1 MGYRSDVYI
10 GVAFE
15 NAADLKE
22 VIAVY
27 AIDPRVQQLD
37 LMKEWDVMEDNI
49 LLCVIEGTKW
59 YAGYEDVQ
67 GIEHML
73 NLADKFDAERDMPI
87 AYRFVRLGEDEDDME
102 TREEHNGQAES
113 QLIEKLW
120 AGMQL
125 SRKMEVSL

>member
-15 NAADLKE
+15 NEADLKE
-22 VIAVY
+22 LLAVY
-27 AIDPRVQQLD
+27 AIDPRVQKLN

-87 AYRFVRLGEDEDDME
+87 AYRFVRLGEDEDDIE
-102 TREEHNGQAES
+102 TREEHNGDEG

>member
-15 NAADLKE
+15 NEADLKE
-22 VIAVY
+22 LLAVY
-27 AIDPRVQQLD
+27 AIDPRVQKLN
-37 LMKEWDVMEDNI
+37 LLKEWDVMEDNI

-87 AYRFVRLGEDEDDME
+87 AYRFVRLGEDEDDIE
-102 TREEHNGQAES
+102 TREEHNGDEG

>member
-15 NAADLKE
+15 NEADLKE
-22 VIAVY
+22 VLAVY
-27 AIDPRVQQLD
+27 AIDPRVQKLN
-37 LMKEWDVMEDNI
+37 LLKEWDVMEDNI

-87 AYRFVRLGEDEDDME
+87 AYRFVRLGEDEDDIE
-102 TREEHNGQAES
+102 TREEHNGDEG

>member
-15 NAADLKE
+15 NEADLKE
-22 VIAVY
+22 VLAVY
-27 AIDPRVQQLD
+27 AIDPRVQKLN
-37 LMKEWDVMEDNI
+37 LLKEWDVMEDNI

-102 TREEHNGQAES
+102 TREEHNGDEG

>member
-15 NAADLKE
+15 NEADLKE
-22 VIAVY
+22 LLAVY
-27 AIDPRVQQLD
+27 AIDPRVQKLN
-37 LMKEWDVMEDNI
+37 LLKEWDVMEDNI

-102 TREEHNGQAES
+102 TREEHNGDEG

>member
-1 MGYRSDVYI
+1 MYI

-22 VIAVY
+22 LIAVY
-27 AIDPRVQQLD
+27 AIDPRVQKLN
-37 LMKEWDVMEDNI
+37 LLKEWDVMEDNI

-59 YAGYEDVQ
+59 YDGFEDVQ

-87 AYRFVRLGEDEDDME
+87 AYRFVRLGEDEDDTE
-102 TREEHNGQAES
+102 TRDLAYNGEG

>member
-15 NAADLKE
+15 NEADLKE
-22 VIAVY
+22 LIAVY
-27 AIDPRVQQLD
+27 AIDPRVQKLN
-37 LMKEWDVMEDNI
+37 LLKEWDVMEDNI

-87 AYRFVRLGEDEDDME
+87 AYRFVRLGEDEDDIE
-102 TREEHNGQAES
+102 TREEHNGDEG

>member
-1 MGYRSDVYI
+1 MYI

-22 VIAVY
+22 LIAVY

>member
-15 NAADLKE
+15 NEADLKE
-22 VIAVY
+22 VLAVY

-87 AYRFVRLGEDEDDME
+87 AYRFVRLGEDEDDIE
-102 TREEHNGQAES
+102 TREEHNGDEG

>member
-15 NAADLKE
+15 NEANLKE
-22 VIAVY
+22 LLAVY
-27 AIDPRVQQLD
+27 AIDPRVQKLN
-37 LMKEWDVMEDNI
+37 LLKEWDVMEDNI
-49 LLCVIEGTKW
+49 LLCVIEDVKW
-59 YAGYEDVQ
+59 YDGYEDVQ

-87 AYRFVRLGEDEDDME
+87 AYRFVRLGEDEGDTE
-102 TREEHNGQAES
+102 TREEHNGDEG
-113 QLIEKLW
+113 QLIEKLL

>member
-15 NAADLKE
+15 NEADLKE
-22 VIAVY
+22 LIAVY
-27 AIDPRVQQLD
+27 AIDPRVQKLN
-37 LMKEWDVMEDNI
+37 LLKEWDVMEDNI

-59 YAGYEDVQ
+59 YDGFEDVQ

-87 AYRFVRLGEDEDDME
+87 AYRFVRLGEDEGDTE
-102 TREEHNGQAES
+102 TREEHNGDEG